1 MLTYRQNGEKDKN
14 MKTDFY
20 IIPMSYEKAISVIKN
35 SNENTE
41 EKIMC
46 SAIYKILNME
56 TINAVT
62 KDTLKKAV
70 NYLFN
75 KRYGFGKQTEHVD
88 D

>member
-1 MLTYRQNGEKDKN
+1 
-14 MKTDFY
+14 MKTNFH

-35 SNENTE
+35 SDENTE
-41 EKIMC
+41 EQIMC
-46 SAIYKILNME
+46 SAIYKIMSME

-75 KRYGFGKQTEHVD
+75 KRYEFGTKTEHVD

>member
-1 MLTYRQNGEKDKN
+1 

-20 IIPMSYEKAISVIKN
+20 IIPMSYREAISVIKN
-35 SNENTE
+35 SSESTE

-46 SAIYKILNME
+46 SAIYKIMSME

-62 KDTLKKAV
+62 KDTLKKAI

-75 KRYGFGKQTEHVD
+75 KRYEFGKKTEHEDGEEGVLK
-88 D
+88 